1 MNKNIIQE
9 IRELVSPAER
19 EKARMGF
26 EGYPNDEEIRRMRMT
41 IEAGIILAQQR
52 LVERAIK
59 DDFTLIACPNGKVVE
74 INPATV
80 TF

>member
-26 EGYPNDEEIRRMRMT
+26 EGYPNEEQIRHLRATR
-41 IEAGIILAQQR
+41 ESGIILAQQR
-52 LVERAIK
+52 LVSRAHK
-59 DDFTLIACPNGKVVE
+59 DGFTLIACPHGEVVE
-74 INPATV
+74 INPNTIV
-80 TF
+80 F

>member
-26 EGYPNDEEIRRMRMT
+26 EDYPNDEEIQRLRMT
-41 IEAGIILAQQR
+41 IEDGIVLAQQR
-52 LVERAIK
+52 LVARAKK
-59 DDFTLIACPNGKVVE
+59 DGFTLIACPNGKVVE
-74 INPATV
+74 INPANIV
-80 TF
+80 F